1 MSPPCFQ
8 TETSGAIPLWEPSD
22 SPKTEED
29 SQSLTMALCHLI
41 CQCLCRGVNGRHI
54 SPLENREL
62 LRDSQGPLTDPRVIS
77 WVTVPLTPGNMLRF
91 VYVCLPFSFRWADV
105 HAVSSKEK
113 ATPLPIHQRVAH
125 SRKRRRPE
133 ENLGIRKLWISKGAF
148 SAEIDDDSGII
159 NYAKRRTKRTHTH
172 SRMLVFSR
180 CWVVNES
187 HLFTAST
194 DR

>member
-1 MSPPCFQ
+1 MLSDRNIGGHSIVRAEWFSKDRGGLPKSHNGPVSPHL
-8 TETSGAIPLWEPSD
+8 SVPLQRGEW
-22 SPKTEED
+22 
-29 SQSLTMALCHLI
+29 AAHLAVGK
-41 CQCLCRGVNGRHI
+41 QGT
-54 SPLENREL
+54 

-77 WVTVPLTPGNMLRF
+77 WVTVPLTPRNMLRF
-91 VYVCLPFSFRWADV
+91 VYVCLPFSLRWADV

-133 ENLGIRKLWISKGAF
+133 ENLGIGKLWISKGAF